1 MDRTRGLAQL
11 KETTSFLYKLREEK
25 RKFDVYYNKANKK
38 YTTDISN
45 TFFSMFPKGTHKE
58 QIVLDEGVEFYD
70 NPIVLTVNRIQ
81 SQKIIWSLDNLRKK
95 VPKSL
100 FKTFVNKTY
109 TINNP
114 KAFMAYMKQLG
125 ADPKKVKSFIQIDE
139 ELNESAL
146 NELYE
151 TGKLTLDDV
160 EGCYTIKVNEPFIK
174 LSEIK

>member
-1 MDRTRGLAQL
+1 MDRARGLAQL
-11 KETTSFLYKLREEK
+11 KETTSLLYKLREEK
-25 RKFDVYYNKANKK
+25 RKFDNYYNKANKK

-58 QIVLDEGVEFYD
+58 QVVLDEGAEFYD
-70 NPIVLTVNRIQ
+70 SPVVLTVNRIQ

-95 VPKSL
+95 VSKSL

-114 KAFMAYMKQLG
+114 KAFMIYMKQLG

-174 LSEIK
+174 LSEVK

>member
-1 MDRTRGLAQL
+1 MDRARGLAQL
-11 KETTSFLYKLREEK
+11 KETTSLLYKLREEK
-25 RKFDVYYNKANKK
+25 RRFDNYYSKANKK

-58 QIVLDEGVEFYD
+58 QVVLDEGAEFYD
-70 NPIVLTVNRIQ
+70 NPIVLMVNRIQ
-81 SQKIIWSLDNLRKK
+81 SQKIVWSLDNLRKK
-95 VPKSL
+95 VSKSL

-114 KAFMAYMKQLG
+114 KAFMDYMKQLG

-174 LSEIK
+174 LSEVK

>member
-1 MDRTRGLAQL
+1 MDKTRGLAQL

-25 RKFDVYYNKANKK
+25 RKFDNYYNKANKK

-58 QIVLDEGVEFYD
+58 QIVLDEGAEFYD
-70 NPIVLTVNRIQ
+70 NPIVLMVNRIQ
-81 SQKIIWSLDNLRKK
+81 SKKIIWSLDNLRKK
-95 VPKSL
+95 VSKNL
-100 FKTFVNKTY
+100 FKKFVNKTY
-109 TINNP
+109 TINNS

-160 EGCYTIKVNEPFIK
+160 EGCYTIEVAEPFIK
-174 LSEIK
+174 LSEVK

>member
-1 MDRTRGLAQL
+1 MDRARGLAQL
-11 KETTSFLYKLREEK
+11 KKNTSLLYKLREEK
-25 RKFDVYYNKANKK
+25 RRFDNYYNKANKK

-58 QIVLDEGVEFYD
+58 QVVLDEGAEFYD
-70 NPIVLTVNRIQ
+70 SPVVLTVNRIQ

-95 VPKSL
+95 VSKNL
-100 FKTFVNKTY
+100 FKTFVDKTY

-114 KAFMAYMKQLG
+114 KAFMTYMKQLG
-125 ADPKKVKSFIQIDE
+125 ADPKKVKSFIQINE
-139 ELNESAL
+139 ELNEASL

-174 LSEIK
+174 LSEVK

>member
-1 MDRTRGLAQL
+1 MDRARGLAQL
-11 KETTSFLYKLREEK
+11 KETTSLLYKLREEK
-25 RKFDVYYNKANKK
+25 RKFDNYYNKANKK

-58 QIVLDEGVEFYD
+58 QVVLDEGAEFYD
-70 NPIVLTVNRIQ
+70 NPIVLMVNRIQ

-95 VPKSL
+95 VSKSL
-100 FKTFVNKTY
+100 FKTFVDKTY

-114 KAFMAYMKQLG
+114 KAFMTYMKQLG
-125 ADPKKVKSFIQIDE
+125 ADPKKVKSFIQINE

-174 LSEIK
+174 LSEVK